1 MREKRIFRSYLQ
13 DDVIDGVDKKNCWFF
28 DAGTKADKLFK
39 IVVLGINLY
48 GIRYLNLL
56 LP

>member
-1 MREKRIFRSYLQ
+1 MP
-13 DDVIDGVDKKNCWFF
+13 DDVIDARKKNCWFF

-48 GIRYLNLL
+48 GIRYLNLAGG
-56 LP
+56 